1 MTFKTNLKFED
12 LEFGIW
18 NLEFGISTFSP
29 ERSKSRI
36 YSSPEI
42 LNFSK
47 NGSGRFIEKSF

>member
-12 LEFGIW
+12 LKFED
-18 NLEFGISTFSP
+18 LKFGISTFSP

-47 NGSGRFIEKSF
+47 NGSGRCIEKSF